1 MEADLGVVEDAR
13 GVLLRGDL
21 ADDRPL
27 AFGGGAQPQRDRD
40 RGLAD
45 APLAGDEDQSLVEK
59 IGYRVIP
66 SNFSVRRVS
75 RISVPAGTRLVK
87 PGGKRGRS
95 A

>member
-1 MEADLGVVEDAR
+1 VEADLGVVEDPR

-27 AFGGGAQPQRDRD
+27 AFGGGAQAQRDRD

-45 APLAGDEDQSLVEK
+45 APLAGDEYQSLVEK

-66 SNFSVRRVS
+66 SNLSARQEKRVLM
-75 RISVPAGTRLVK
+75 RIPAQWD
-87 PGGKRGRS
+87 S
-95 A
+95 

>member
-1 MEADLGVVEDAR
+1 VGEHPR

-27 AFGGGAQPQRDRD
+27 AFGRGAQAKCQRD

-45 APLAGDEDQSLVEK
+45 ATLAGDEDQSLVEE

-66 SNFSVRRVS
+66 SN
-75 RISVPAGTRLVK
+75 L
-87 PGGKRGRS
+87 
-95 A
+95 

>member
-1 MEADLGVVEDAR
+1 VKADLGVLEHAR

-27 AFGGGAQPQRDRD
+27 ARGRGAQAERQGD

-45 APLAGDEDQSLVEK
+45 AALAGDEDQSLVEE

-66 SNFSVRRVS
+66 SN
-75 RISVPAGTRLVK
+75 L
-87 PGGKRGRS
+87 
-95 A
+95 